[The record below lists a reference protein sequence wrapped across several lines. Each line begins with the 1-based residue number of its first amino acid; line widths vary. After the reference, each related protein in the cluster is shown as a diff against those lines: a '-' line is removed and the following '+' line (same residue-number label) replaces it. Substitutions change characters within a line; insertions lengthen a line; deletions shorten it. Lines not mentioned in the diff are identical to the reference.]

1 MDDFDNCMAD
11 INHRIFEAGIFLPGE
26 RVVLTIWGF
35 VLLEHFTG
43 KKYDYHMV
51 DLTTLKIKK
60 LFSRTTPLSESGYQ
74 RAMEKMQGRGNRRWM
89 AGRAVHTIS

>member
-1 MDDFDNCMAD
+1 M
-11 INHRIFEAGIFLPGE
+11 ILIIVWRTSIIGFLRRGYFC
-26 RVVLTIWGF
+26 RGRGWGF
-35 VLLEHFTG
+35 VLLERFTG
-43 KKYDYHMV
+43 KKYDYRMV

-60 LFSRTTPLSESGYQ
+60 LFSRTTPLSESGYR